1 MSFRILW
8 LSRQL
13 EHQNMSIISKD
24 IDSQRKKWGVGWGG
38 RGVGE
43 NPFEKED
50 KWNNL
55 FKVCI
60 NLNFLDIE
68 TLVMKW
74 CRQKI
79 NLRKYPGV
87 SLTY

>member
-1 MSFRILW
+1 
-8 LSRQL
+8 
-13 EHQNMSIISKD
+13 MSIISKD

-43 NPFEKED
+43 NPFDKED
-50 KWNNL
+50 EWNNL

-60 NLNFLDIE
+60 YLNFLDIE
-68 TLVMKW
+68 TLVLNDIDK
-74 CRQKI
+74 QI

-87 SLTY
+87 SLTYQLNLSKDQDEGVD